1 MNMMEYK
8 GFKIEGD
15 GTFGNQ
21 EIKPMSRGS
30 VPIPLRGVWV
40 TKRDA
45 QRAIDNE
52 VAKKEV

>member
-1 MNMMEYK
+1 MEYR

-15 GTFGNQ
+15 GTFGYQ
-21 EIKPMSRGS
+21 EIKPLSRGS
-30 VPIPLRGVWV
+30 VPTPLRGIWV

-52 VAKKEV
+52 VAKKD

>member
-1 MNMMEYK
+1 MEYR

-21 EIKPMSRGS
+21 EIKPLSRGS
-30 VPIPLRGVWV
+30 VPTSLRGVWI

-52 VAKKEV
+52 VSKKEA